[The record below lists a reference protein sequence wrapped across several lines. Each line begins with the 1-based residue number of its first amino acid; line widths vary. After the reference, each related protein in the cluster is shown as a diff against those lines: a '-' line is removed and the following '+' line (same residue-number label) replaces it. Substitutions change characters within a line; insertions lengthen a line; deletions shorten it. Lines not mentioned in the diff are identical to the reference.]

1 MKRYSVQKSG
11 NLFIVK
17 ASIGRLN
24 AQPSIVQLLVDTGAS
39 QTGLPIDFLTD
50 IGCLVSAATP
60 QRKITTGN
68 GVIDV
73 PIVQVPWLNS
83 LGEQVQDFPV
93 LALQLPVSRYIN
105 GILGMDFLMRFRVVI
120 DVGQGCI
127 TVP

>member
-1 MKRYSVQKSG
+1 MKRYSVQKIG

-39 QTGLPIDFLTD
+39 QTGLPMDFLTD
-50 IGCLVSAATP
+50 IGCPITATTP

-83 LGEQVQDFPV
+83 LGQQVQDFPV

-105 GILGMDFLMRFRVVI
+105 GILGMDFLMHFQAVI
-120 DVGQGCI
+120 DVGQGYI

>member
-1 MKRYSVQKSG
+1 MKRYSVQKIG

-50 IGCLVSAATP
+50 IGCPITATTP

-83 LGEQVQDFPV
+83 LGQQVQDFPV
-93 LALQLPVSRYIN
+93 LALQLPVSLLLRWKN
-105 GILGMDFLMRFRVVI
+105 RTGTRCDSRSGRLRQRRW
-120 DVGQGCI
+120 CK
-127 TVP
+127 